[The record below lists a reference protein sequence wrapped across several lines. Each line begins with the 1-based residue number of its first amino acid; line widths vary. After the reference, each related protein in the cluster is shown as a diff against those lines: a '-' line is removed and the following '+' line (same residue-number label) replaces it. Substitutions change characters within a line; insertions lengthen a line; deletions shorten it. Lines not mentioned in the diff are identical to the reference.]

1 MVQEIAVPMVL
12 GRMIRNEFQ
21 KNRPKV

>member
-21 KNRPKV
+21 KKRPKV